1 MFKGTSDLEVLCRI
15 FEVQGTVKPGEWPEC
30 EELPCYLPMC
40 ESEALPILPGLEKAP
55 ELNALLKSML
65 RLNPKDRPTCE
76 DLKAEVAKMS

>member
-1 MFKGTSDLEVLCRI
+1 
-15 FEVQGTVKPGEWPEC
+15 
-30 EELPCYLPMC
+30 MC

-76 DLKAEVAKMS
+76 DLKAEIAKMS